1 MGQTTIKAPS
11 FPVHITSLTD
21 VPNNFHQGSFGTQNI
36 LTLNARLRSALV
48 QTSINDLQPRVWQEE
63 AVQCNGNG
71 SLLLDQC
78 YDGGPSFKNISEL
91 RRPYIAQLSTSM
103 NTGLYEQYVPR
114 INNSVSYTS
123 ISPADFTRSCSQI
136 PSGGLYTEHSVDA
149 RYISN
154 IMDESHSPSRFTLQI
169 CMPADLSISPW
180 QSTRDQQE
188 ISEHLYLNVSYRKQG
203 VDYNKPPSAYHIVV
217 NSTMGYFE
225 LPNYRNQGTAGPL
238 LAQDP
243 TIHCSSNPRCES
255 QTRSTKIK
263 RQSSFS
269 EISNDTSLALV
280 ANQGPLSL
288 VVNALFGNGSW
299 LERSMGSLNKNETLE
314 STEPQC
320 EELQPLALLAGRIH
334 ACTLTTD
341 EDRKI
346 DGLEDFFD
354 LLTSADKALNPFHAA
369 TIIAS
374 QLWLAD
380 PNGNLQ
386 VTYDHGVDTER
397 PTLSRAGMYVIS
409 ILLGVDL
416 FLLLA
421 LAVYIRYTPTWT
433 PSLDAFAMMRL
444 GASMADQPL
453 LLAKDETEALKALQD
468 VPGWTGSVT
477 EKNNGGDEDMWEM
490 EERQRRPRRNPFGR

>member
-1 MGQTTIKAPS
+1 MFQ
-11 FPVHITSLTD
+11 
-21 VPNNFHQGSFGTQNI
+21 QGSSWTQSI

-123 ISPADFTRSCSQI
+123 ISPADFARSCSPI

-149 RYISN
+149 KYFSN
-154 IMDESHSPSRFTLQI
+154 IRDKSHSPSRFALQL

-188 ISEHLYLNVSYRKQG
+188 ISEHLYLNVSYRIQG
-203 VDYNKPPSAYHIVV
+203 SNYNKPPSAYHIVV

-225 LPNYRNQGTAGPL
+225 LPNYRNEGTAGPL
-238 LAQDP
+238 LSQDP
-243 TIHCSSNPRCES
+243 TTQCLSNPRCDS
-255 QTRSTKIK
+255 QARSGRIK

-288 VVNALFGNGSW
+288 VANALFGNGSW
-299 LERSMGSLNKNETLE
+299 LERSMTNLNKNETLE
-314 STEPQC
+314 TTEPQC

-354 LLTSADKALNPFHAA
+354 LLTSADKALNPFQAA

-374 QLWLAD
+374 QLWLAS
-380 PNGNLQ
+380 PSGNLQ
-386 VTYDHGVDTER
+386 VTYDRGVDTER
-397 PTLSRAGMYVIS
+397 PTLSKAGMYVIS

-453 LLAKDETEALKALQD
+453 LLAKDEMEALKALQD
-468 VPGWTGSVT
+468 VPGWTGSMPVGT
-477 EKNNGGDEDMWEM
+477 DKNHGGDEDMWEM
-490 EERQRRPRRNPFGR
+490 ERRPSRNPFRR